1 MIQAFY
7 PRHEASLCRI
17 AYTSLLGNYNPC
29 TVKLNA
35 IAESAPD
42 TRDVVRDQHETGGIV
57 GDKPDTRDQP
67 DSFEALFSEL
77 ASMKDVASSLP
88 PDQRRAYA
96 EKVALSFYA
105 ALGGSDTE
113 DEEDD
118 VEDR

>member
-1 MIQAFY
+1 
-7 PRHEASLCRI
+7 
-17 AYTSLLGNYNPC
+17 
-29 TVKLNA
+29 
-35 IAESAPD
+35 
-42 TRDVVRDQHETGGIV
+42 
-57 GDKPDTRDQP
+57 
-67 DSFEALFSEL
+67 
-77 ASMKDVASSLP
+77 MKDVASSLP